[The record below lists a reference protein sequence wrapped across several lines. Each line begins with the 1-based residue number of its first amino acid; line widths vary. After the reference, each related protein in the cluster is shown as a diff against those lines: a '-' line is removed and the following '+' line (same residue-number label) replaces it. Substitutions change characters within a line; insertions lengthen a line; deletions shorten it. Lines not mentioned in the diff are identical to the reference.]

1 MKTFQDLME
10 IRASEQQTIDFCL
23 DVIKEHK
30 GSEDYKIA
38 VIAEDYDRKQ
48 NPTIREYKKLLTTMI
63 GTKVE
68 DIWSSNHKII
78 SSFFNRFITQENHFL
93 LANGVYFD
101 EPGNKEKLGF
111 DFDMRLIEMGRNA
124 LVHKVSFGFFD
135 KDHLRVFKFTEF
147 APLFDE
153 ENGSIR
159 AGVRFWQIDD
169 TKPLRFTLYE
179 EDGFTEYIKHKDKDP
194 EILQDKRAYIQVV
207 KYSEVDGTEIYDF
220 SNYPKFPIIPMY
232 GNIYKQSELV
242 GHREAIDCYDLIKS
256 GFANT
261 VDDAS
266 VIYWVLKN
274 SGGMTD
280 VDLAKFKERIKM
292 INVASIDADEG
303 GGAEAH
309 TIDIPYEARERLL
322 QRLEKDLYKDF
333 GALDVEQIAAGN
345 VTATQIQAAYDPLN
359 EKVDGFES
367 CVLDF
372 LGKLFEVVGIEDE
385 PKFSRSQI
393 SNQLEVTQMVLMA
406 APYLDDETLLSK
418 LPWLTQEEIKKILGS
433 KDADG
438 LEQFNA
444 KGGDLD
450 ADI

>member
-1 MKTFQDLME
+1 MKTYQDLME
-10 IRASEQQTIDFCL
+10 IRANERHTIDFCL

-30 GSEDYKIA
+30 STEDYKIA
-38 VIAEDYDRKQ
+38 VLAEEYDRKR

-68 DIWSSNHKII
+68 DTWSSNHKVI
-78 SSFFNRFITQENHFL
+78 SGFFNRFITQENHFL
-93 LANGVYFD
+93 LSNGLYLD
-101 EPGNKEKLGF
+101 DPKNKEKLGF
-111 DFDMRLIEMGRNA
+111 DFDMRLLEMGRNA

-169 TKPLRFTLYE
+169 KPLRFTLYE
-179 EDGFTEYIKHKDKDP
+179 EDGFTEYIKRKDEDP
-194 EILQDKRAYIQVV
+194 EIIQGKRTYLVDV
-207 KYSEVDGTEIYDF
+207 KHSDVDGTEILNER
-220 SNYPKFPIIPMY
+220 NYPGFPIIPMY

-242 GHREAIDCYDLIKS
+242 GHQEAIDCYDLIKS

-292 INVASIDADEG
+292 INVASVDADEG
-303 GGAEAH
+303 GAAEAH
-309 TIDIPYEARERLL
+309 TIDVPYEARERILS
-322 QRLEKDLYKDF
+322 RLEKDLYKDF

-345 VTATQIQAAYDPLN
+345 VTATQIEAAYDPLN

-372 LGKLFEVVGIEDE
+372 LGQLFKIVGIEDE
-385 PKFSRSQI
+385 PKFNRSQI
-393 SNQLEVTQMVLMA
+393 SNQLETTQMVLMA
-406 APYLDDETLLSK
+406 AQYLDDETLLSK
-418 LPWLTQEEIKKILGS
+418 LPWLTQEEISKIVEE
-433 KDADG
+433 KTAEDV
-438 LEQFNA
+438 EKFE
-444 KGGDLD
+444 KGGV
-450 ADI
+450 I